1 MEQFLENVNNYIK
14 TNGLNLEASLENKN
28 IQKNLI
34 LQSRSGEIKSFK
46 IEELKILPIANRRVS
61 NSNIH
66 FMKINPYSQ
75 TDQWL
80 NEKLKHSL
88 VVKNRI
94 KLK

>member
-14 TNGLNLEASLENKN
+14 TNGLKLEASLENKI
-28 IQKNLI
+28 IQKI
-34 LQSRSGEIKSFK
+34 LTLKSQSGESKAFK
-46 IEELKILPIANRRVS
+46 IEELKVLPVTNRMAS
-61 NSNIH
+61 HSNIH

-80 NEKLKHSL
+80 DEKLKDAL